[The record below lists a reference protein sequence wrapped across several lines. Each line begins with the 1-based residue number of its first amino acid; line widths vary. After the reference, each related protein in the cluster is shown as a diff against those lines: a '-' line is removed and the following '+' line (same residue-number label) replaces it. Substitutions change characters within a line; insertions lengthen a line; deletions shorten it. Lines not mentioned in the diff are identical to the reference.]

1 MEIVYKPNKK
11 KLLITLVGLSIFI
24 ILGIFFIIKP
34 DYFASSYF
42 AKSLGIL
49 GKPISIQIIGVFTII
64 FFVLYSIGVFNIFFS
79 NYALLITEKGFINNT
94 SLTNAGLIL
103 WKDIKHIKLNK
114 GLIYI
119 YVKNEK
125 NYFNRIKNPL
135 IKLNALTYN
144 KTYKVSFVIDTKRL
158 TISEDELFEI
168 LKKYAKLW

>member
-49 GKPISIQIIGVFTII
+49 GKPMSIQIIGVFTII

-103 WKDIKHIKLNK
+103 WKDIKYVKLNK

-158 TISEDELFEI
+158 TISEDELFET
-168 LKKYAKLW
+168 LKKYAKL